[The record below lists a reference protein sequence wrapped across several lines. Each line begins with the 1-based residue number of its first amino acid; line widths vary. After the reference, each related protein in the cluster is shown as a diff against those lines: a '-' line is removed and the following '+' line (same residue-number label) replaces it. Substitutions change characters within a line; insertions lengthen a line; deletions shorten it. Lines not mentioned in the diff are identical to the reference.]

1 VSDAASLAFALALST
16 AGLAWLA
23 AAMEVHW
30 EQIKG
35 ARPYRLGRAFRL
47 RVQGVAALLMS
58 LWLCLG
64 ADHASMAALVWI
76 MSLAAAALSVA
87 LTLAWRP
94 HWLSWLVR

>member
-1 VSDAASLAFALALST
+1 MSSGASLFFALTFST
-16 AGLAWLA
+16 TGLVWLA

-35 ARPYRLGRAFRL
+35 MRSYRRGRAFRL
-47 RVQGVAALLMS
+47 RAQGIASLLVS
-58 LWLCLG
+58 LWLCMS

-76 MSLAAAALSVA
+76 MSLAAAALAVA

-94 HWLSWLVR
+94 HWLSWFVT